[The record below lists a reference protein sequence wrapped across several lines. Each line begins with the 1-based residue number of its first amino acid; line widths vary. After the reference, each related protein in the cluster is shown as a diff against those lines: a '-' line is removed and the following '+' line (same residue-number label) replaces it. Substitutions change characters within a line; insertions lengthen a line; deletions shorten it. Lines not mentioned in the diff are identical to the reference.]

1 MAGGLAALL
10 DDVAALARLAA
21 AGADDVAAASAKAG
35 SKAMGVVIDD
45 AAVTPQYVKGLKPA
59 RELPIIW
66 RITKGSLR
74 NKLILILPVLLLLS
88 VFAPWALTPIL
99 MLGGLYLSFEG
110 AEKIWELVR
119 GRPEHAPAAAKGA
132 QAEDRIVSSAVRTDL
147 ILSAEIMVI
156 SMNSIEAGTLW
167 GRAAVLVVVAIGIT
181 VLVYGAVG
189 LLVKMDDVGLALAAD
204 GDSELKQRFGH
215 GLVRAMPRVMTAISY
230 VGMVAMLWVGGHI
243 LLVGTHD
250 LGLAQPYGFVHH
262 LEAAVAGVAAVGGVL
277 AWLLNTFFSFVLG
290 LVVGGIVAAIV
301 HVLPFGHHGDE
312 EHGAAEDA
320 PAAEAG
326 ASDPES

>member
-1 MAGGLAALL
+1 
-10 DDVAALARLAA
+10 
-21 AGADDVAAASAKAG
+21 G

-74 NKLILILPVLLLLS
+74 IKLILILPVLLLLS
-88 VFAPWALTPIL
+88 VFAPWSLTPIL
-99 MLGGLYLSFEG
+99 MLGVIYLIFEG
-110 AEKIWELVR
+110 AESISELVR
-119 GRPEHAPAAAKGA
+119 AMRYHARAVAKGA
-132 QAEDRIVSSAVRTDL
+132 EAEEWIVASAVRTDL
-147 ILSAEIMVI
+147 MRSEEIMVI

-181 VLVYGAVG
+181 VLVYGAVI

-215 GLVRAMPRVMTAISY
+215 GLVRAMPRVMTAIRY
-230 VGMVAMLWVGGHI
+230 VGMVAMRWVRCHI
-243 LLVGTHD
+243 LLVGTHG
-250 LGLAQPYGFVHH
+250 LGLARPCGVVHY

-277 AWLLNTFFSFVLG
+277 AWLLNTFFAFVLG